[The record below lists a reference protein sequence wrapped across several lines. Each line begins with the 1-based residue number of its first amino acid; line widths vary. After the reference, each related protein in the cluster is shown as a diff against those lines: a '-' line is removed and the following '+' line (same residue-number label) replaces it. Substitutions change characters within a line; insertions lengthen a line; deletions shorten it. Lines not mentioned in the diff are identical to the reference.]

1 MYHLLNAK
9 SVLTHIRFL
18 RMESVLNLKI
28 LVKSVK
34 NFNKINRLGYVSNVN
49 RNFIQVVKIV
59 NLLLKKLKIVKFMIQ
74 NLHVNNAQ
82 LITIERIIIVP

>member
-18 RMESVLNLKI
+18 RMEFVLNLKI